1 MNPQVDQF
9 IIKAKQWQKEF
20 DALRE
25 IVLECKL
32 EETIKWK
39 HPCYMLEG
47 ANIVLIHG
55 FKQYCALLFFK
66 GALITDTKRVLI
78 QQTEQVQSARQI
90 RFSNLQEISKQK
102 ATIKA
107 YIKQAIELEKSGAKV
122 ILKKAEPNKLP
133 EELTSIFK
141 KNSPL
146 KKAFE
151 ALTPGRQRA
160 YILFFESAKQTAT
173 RTTRIE
179 KSIPKI
185 LCGKGLNDCTC
196 GLSKRMPNC
205 DGSHKFAK
213 NK

>member
-9 IIKAKQWQKEF
+9 IIKAKKWQKEF
-20 DALRE
+20 DALRN

-39 HPCYMLEG
+39 HPCYTLEG

-55 FKQYCALLFFK
+55 FKAYCALLFFK
-66 GALITDTKRVLI
+66 GALINDTKAVLV

-90 RFSNLQEISKQK
+90 RFTNLQEIVKQK
-102 ATIKA
+102 AVIKS
-107 YIKQAIELEKSGAKV
+107 YIKQAIDIEKSGAKV
-122 ILKKAEPNKLP
+122 ETKKTEAYPLP
-133 EELTSIFK
+133 EELTAIFK
-141 KNSPL
+141 KDVQL
-146 KKAFE
+146 KKAFS

-160 YILFFESAKQTAT
+160 YILFFDGAKQSAT
-173 RTTRIE
+173 RIARIE

-185 LCGKGLNDCTC
+185 MCGKGLNDCTC
-196 GLSKRMPNC
+196 GLSKRMPTC

-213 NK
+213 K

>member
-1 MNPQVDQF
+1 MNPEVDQF
-9 IIKAKQWQKEF
+9 IIKAKSWQKEY
-20 DALRE
+20 DALRN
-25 IVLECKL
+25 IVLDCKL

-39 HPCYMLEG
+39 HPCYTLEG

-55 FKQYCALLFFK
+55 FKAYCALLFLK
-66 GALITDTKRVLI
+66 GALINDTKSILV

-90 RFSNLQEISKQK
+90 RFTNLQEIVKQK
-102 ATIKA
+102 AVIKA
-107 YIKQAIELEKSGAKV
+107 YIKQAIEVENSGVKV
-122 ILKKAEPNKLP
+122 ETRKKEEISFPP
-133 EELTSIFK
+133 ELLSVFK
-141 KNSPL
+141 KNWQL
-146 KKAFE
+146 KKAFS

-160 YILFFESAKQTAT
+160 YILFFEGAKQSAT
-173 RTTRIE
+173 RTARIE

-213 NK
+213 K

>member
-1 MNPQVDQF
+1 MNPEVDQF
-9 IIKAKQWQKEF
+9 IIKAKNWQKEF
-20 DALRE
+20 DALRK

-39 HPCYMLEG
+39 HPCYTLEG

-55 FKQYCALLFFK
+55 FKAYCALLFLK
-66 GALITDTKRVLI
+66 GALINDTKSILV

-90 RFSNLQEISKQK
+90 RFTNLQEIVKQK
-102 ATIKA
+102 AVIKA
-107 YIKQAIELEKSGAKV
+107 YIKQAIEVEKSGVKV
-122 ILKKAEPNKLP
+122 ETRKKEEISFPP
-133 EELTSIFK
+133 ELLSVFK
-141 KNSPL
+141 KNWQL
-146 KKAFE
+146 KKAFS

-160 YILFFESAKQTAT
+160 YILFFEGAKQSAT
-173 RTTRIE
+173 RTARIE

-213 NK
+213 K

>member
-9 IIKAKQWQKEF
+9 IIKAKSWQKEF
-20 DALRE
+20 DALRN

-39 HPCYMLEG
+39 HPCYTLEG

-55 FKQYCALLFFK
+55 FKAYCALLFFK
-66 GALITDTKRVLI
+66 GALIKDTKGILV
-78 QQTEQVQSARQI
+78 QQTVQVQSARQI
-90 RFSNLQEISKQK
+90 RFTKLQEIVKQK
-102 ATIKA
+102 AVIKS
-107 YIKQAIELEKSGAKV
+107 YIKQAIDIEKSGAKV
-122 ILKKAEPNKLP
+122 ETKKTEVYPLP
-133 EELTSIFK
+133 EELTAIFK
-141 KNSPL
+141 KNVLL
-146 KKAFE
+146 KKAFF

-160 YILFFESAKQTAT
+160 YILFFDGAKQSTT
-173 RTTRIE
+173 RNARIE
-179 KSIPKI
+179 KSITKI

-213 NK
+213 K

>member
-9 IIKAKQWQKEF
+9 IIKAKSWQKEF
-20 DALRE
+20 DALRN

-39 HPCYMLEG
+39 HPCYTLEG

-55 FKQYCALLFFK
+55 FKSYCALLFFK
-66 GALITDTKRVLI
+66 GALIDDTKNVLV

-90 RFSNLQEISKQK
+90 RFANLQEIVKQK
-102 ATIKA
+102 AVIKA
-107 YIKQAIELEKSGAKV
+107 YIKQATALEKSGAKV
-122 ILKKAEPNKLP
+122 ERKKTDDIVIS
-133 EELTSIFK
+133 EELSSIFK
-141 KNSPL
+141 KNAPL
-146 KKAFE
+146 KKAFL

-160 YILFFESAKQTAT
+160 YLLFFEGAKQSAT
-173 RTTRIE
+173 RIARIE
-179 KSIPKI
+179 KSMPKI

-213 NK
+213 K